1 MRSALAPFA
10 NFLNMQGISLLR
22 ASSFSISCS
31 KKIIIF
37 TVAGMLRM
45 VVVMVTITMTMVMV
59 TMMMTM
65 VMMIMTM
72 IMVMMIMMM
81 MMQMVICGREQN

>member
-45 VVVMVTITMTMVMV
+45 VVVM
-59 TMMMTM
+59 MTM
-65 VMMIMTM
+65 VMMIMMM
-72 IMVMMIMMM
+72 IMVMMMMM
-81 MMQMVICGREQN
+81 MTMMM